1 MAPPCENP
9 ARMILC
15 GSMPAASCSS
25 SSASIAA
32 TEAAMPSA
40 SWLRSMSTPKISCQ
54 ARMGRPP
61 LIVPGRTGACGKI
74 KRTARAE
81 AAESC
86 GTIGSK
92 SWPSAP
98 SPCSHTTACLGLRP
112 VSTTTCSIIDFPEFM
127 VRPSLTAL
135 AFILLV
141 SAAPVLSGCGQKG
154 ALYLPQPEA
163 APADAEEDHDSE
175 SDDSG
180 QSADTIQNARTVM
193 VSGAQ
198 HGTVVNLN
206 LHALAPGLDG
216 TARGFAT

>member
-1 MAPPCENP
+1 
-9 ARMILC
+9 
-15 GSMPAASCSS
+15 
-25 SSASIAA
+25 
-32 TEAAMPSA
+32 
-40 SWLRSMSTPKISCQ
+40 
-54 ARMGRPP
+54 
-61 LIVPGRTGACGKI
+61 
-74 KRTARAE
+74 
-81 AAESC
+81 
-86 GTIGSK
+86 
-92 SWPSAP
+92 
-98 SPCSHTTACLGLRP
+98 
-112 VSTTTCSIIDFPEFM
+112 M

-206 LHALAPGLDG
+206 LHALAPDLDG